1 MGVIDECHEFI
12 AFAAG
17 NSNAP
22 SLVIFV
28 KIKTDYGFV
37 IFRGY
42 GIAFSVTF
50 YYLTAVFAVNH
61 FLA

>member
-28 KIKTDYGFV
+28 KIKTDYGYV
-37 IFRGY
+37 IFIAY
-42 GIAFSVTF
+42 GIPFSVSIS
-50 YYLTAVFAVNH
+50 YLMAVVTVNH